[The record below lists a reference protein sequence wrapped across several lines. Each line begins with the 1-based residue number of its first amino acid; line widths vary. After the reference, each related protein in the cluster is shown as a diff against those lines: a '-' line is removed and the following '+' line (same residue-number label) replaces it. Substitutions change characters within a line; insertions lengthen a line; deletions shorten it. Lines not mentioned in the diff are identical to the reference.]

1 VEVGSLVLM
10 VGLWVLHSVVSP
22 KLRRLG
28 YRKDPS
34 MQGEFTVDLK
44 PDSIT
49 IQNSVGTF
57 FRSVWNAY
65 FGWYEARGV
74 IVLLSHVATP
84 ISTLIP
90 LAGLSEAQ
98 RDELCGIL
106 SAALPKR

>member
-1 VEVGSLVLM
+1 
-10 VGLWVLHSVVSP
+10 
-22 KLRRLG
+22 
-28 YRKDPS
+28 